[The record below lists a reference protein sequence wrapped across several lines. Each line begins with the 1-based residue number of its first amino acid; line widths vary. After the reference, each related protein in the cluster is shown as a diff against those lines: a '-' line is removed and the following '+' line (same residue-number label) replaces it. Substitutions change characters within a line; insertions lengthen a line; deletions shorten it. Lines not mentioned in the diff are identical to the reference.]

1 MDVGVSTACF
11 YPLETEKALSKLILM
26 GFKTFEVFIN
36 TESEYS
42 SEYIKKMRSMLE
54 EFGANVFSFHFHT
67 SGFEHTMFFS
77 DYIGR
82 FNDSVDQYAR
92 YFYAANEIG
101 AKVAVFH
108 GGKAGLV
115 DFDRYSERFW
125 ILSQKAKEY
134 GIVLTLENVNL
145 HCSGASEFI
154 DMLRHKIGFGN
165 IKFTFDVKQAIRAG
179 VPINEMLD
187 VMGSDLMNLHI
198 NDNRLPLNC
207 LLPGKGNIN
216 YFELKKKLDEIKY
229 SGPLIIE
236 VYRNNFEN
244 DEEIADSYKYLKTI
258 F

>member
-11 YPLETEKALSKLILM
+11 FPLETEKALSKLILM

-42 SEYIKKMRSMLE
+42 SEYIKKMRSQLE
-54 EFGANVFSFHFHT
+54 NNNANAYSFHFHT

-77 DYIGR
+77 DYLGR
-82 FNDSVDQYAR
+82 FVDSVDQYAR

-108 GGKAGLV
+108 GGKAGMVNLE
-115 DFDRYSERFW
+115 RYSERFW

-134 GIVLTLENVNL
+134 GIILTLENVNL
-145 HCSGASEFI
+145 YCGEAPEFI
-154 DMLRHKIGFGN
+154 SALRHKIGDGK
-165 IKFTFDVKQAIRAG
+165 IKFTLDIKQAIRAG
-179 VPINEMLD
+179 ISINQMLD
-187 VMGSDLMNLHI
+187 TMGSDLINLHI
-198 NDNRLPLNC
+198 NDNKLPLNC

-216 YFELKKKLDEIKY
+216 YLELKNKLEEIKY
-229 SGPLIIE
+229 QGPLIIE
-236 VYRNNFEN
+236 VYRNNFDN
-244 DEEIADSYKYLKTI
+244 DDEIFNSYQYLKSI